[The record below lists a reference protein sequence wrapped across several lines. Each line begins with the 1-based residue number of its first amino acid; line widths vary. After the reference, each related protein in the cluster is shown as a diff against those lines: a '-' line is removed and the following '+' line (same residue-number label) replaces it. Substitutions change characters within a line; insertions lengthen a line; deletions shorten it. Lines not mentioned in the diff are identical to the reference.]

1 MKKMF
6 PKLFEPGTIG
16 TLRVKNRVVKAPQT
30 TGLSNRDGTVTQRL
44 VDHYTH
50 LADGGCGLVIVEY
63 AYVDDIASKSCHC
76 QIGISTHEHIAG
88 LGWLADSIKNHG
100 AKAGIQ
106 IEHCGRQRFLGPPMK
121 SASSIPWP
129 MLYDQ
134 FHTIPEEMTIAEIQT
149 VIENFGDAAK
159 RAADAGFDLVEIHA
173 AHGYLLTNFLS
184 PFTNKRGDWYGG
196 SRENRF
202 RILRQIVEN
211 CRSKVGPDFPLT
223 VRLSGTDY
231 EPEGMTI
238 EDTIYYAKE
247 LEKLGI
253 DALHISGGDHHT
265 MIHQVSPMAMPVC
278 YNTWAAAAVKKEVN
292 IPVMAS
298 GSITLP
304 KYAED
309 ILESGKADYVTLGR
323 PLWADNEWVKKAME
337 DRPEDIRPCIRCN
350 EGCLQRSSFMGRTVM
365 CAVNPILGFEND
377 LAIKPAEKKKKV
389 VIAGGGPAGMEAA
402 RVLKLKGH
410 DVTIYEK
417 RKLGGFLHEA
427 SAPDFKTDIRALI
440 DYQVT
445 QIKKLGIPVVYEELT
460 PEMVK
465 AGGYDVVISAVGAEP
480 IIPRVPGIDGKNVIN
495 ALTILDNPPKIG
507 KDVIVVGGGMIGTE
521 TAIDLAEKGHN
532 VSIVEMK
539 DSVMADCAITDK
551 IAYFGKIAQD
561 HVGVHAGMRV
571 SDITPEGVLCVNDRT
586 GKRESLKAD
595 SVVIAVGLRPRHAFY
610 DALAGEPDLEVY
622 EIGDCIRAGKILDAF
637 HTAYKTAV
645 RI

>member
-6 PKLFEPGTIG
+6 PKLFEPGQIG
-16 TLRVKNRVVKAPQT
+16 TLRVKNRLVKAPQT
-30 TGLSNRDGTVTQRL
+30 TGLSNKDGTVTQRL

-50 LADGGCGLVIVEY
+50 LADGGAGLVIVEY

-76 QIGISTHEHIAG
+76 QVGISSHEHIAG

-121 SASSIPWP
+121 SASPVPWP

-134 FHTIPEEMTIAEIQT
+134 FHTIPEELTIDEIQ
-149 VIENFGDAAK
+149 VLIEAFGDAAK
-159 RAADAGFDLVEIHA
+159 RAVDAGFDLVEIHA
-173 AHGYLLTNFLS
+173 AHGYLITNFLS

-202 RILRQIVEN
+202 RFLGQIVEN
-211 CRSKVGPDFPLT
+211 CRRKIGPDFPLT

-231 EPEGMTI
+231 EPDGMTI
-238 EDTIYYAKE
+238 EDTVYYATE

-253 DALHISGGDHHT
+253 DAFHISGGDHHT

-278 YNTWAAAAVKKEVN
+278 YNVWAAEAVKKAVHV
-292 IPVMAS
+292 PVMAS

-304 KYAED
+304 EYAEK
-309 ILESGKADYVTLGR
+309 ILEEGKADFITLGR

-350 EGCLQRSSFMGRTVM
+350 EGCLQRSSFLGRTVM
-365 CAVNPILGFEND
+365 CAVNPVLGFEED

-417 RKLGGFLHEA
+417 RKLGGYLHEA
-427 SAPDFKTDIRALI
+427 SAPEFKEDIRHLI
-440 DYQVT
+440 DYQIHQVE
-445 QIKKLGIPVVYEELT
+445 KLEIPVVYEELT
-460 PEMVK
+460 AEMVK
-465 AGGYDVVISAVGAEP
+465 AGGYDAVIAAVGAEP
-480 IIPRVPGIDGKNVIN
+480 IIPSVPGIESEKVIN
-495 ALTILDNPPKIG
+495 ALTILDTPPEIG
-507 KDVIVVGGGMIGTE
+507 KKVVVVGGGMIGTE
-521 TAIDLAEKGHN
+521 TAIDLAEKGHE
-532 VSIVEMK
+532 VTIVEMK
-539 DSVMADCAITDK
+539 DSIMADCAVTDV
-551 IAYFGKIAQD
+551 IAYYEKIGRNR
-561 HVGVHAGMRV
+561 VGVIPGLRV
-571 SDITPEGVLCVNDRT
+571 TEVTEEGIRGVNDRT
-586 GKRESLKAD
+586 GRRTELPAD
-595 SVVIAVGLRPRHAFY
+595 SVVIAVGLKPRHALY
-610 DALAGEPDLEVY
+610 DALACEPDLEVY
-622 EIGDCIRAGKILDAF
+622 EIGDCVRAGKILDAF